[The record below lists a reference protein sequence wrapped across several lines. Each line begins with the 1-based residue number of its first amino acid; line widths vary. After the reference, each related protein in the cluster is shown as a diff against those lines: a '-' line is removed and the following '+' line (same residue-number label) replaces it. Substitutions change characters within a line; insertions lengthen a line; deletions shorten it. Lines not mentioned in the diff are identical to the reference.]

1 MISAFHT
8 HLQAPEAFSHGQP
21 VENERKPP
29 GSFHSLPRAGGEP
42 PAACGRLSVSRVL
55 EVGLSGTA
63 GLDGQGQGQ
72 GEGEAAPLASQS
84 RFALGRWAGLSL
96 GWVQGSLLRRPL
108 LGALLSPDFYLSIR

>member
-42 PAACGRLSVSRVL
+42 PAACGRLSVSCVL

-63 GLDGQGQGQ
+63 GPDGQGQ

-84 RFALGRWAGLSL
+84 RFALGRRAGLR
-96 GWVQGSLLRRPL
+96 WVQGSLLRRPL